1 MRAEPVTHTHDLN
14 KDDLENSDFDVDETN
29 MDIVEDC
36 KFKTDNAMDIKYQYI
51 FLNFVKTLH
60 IKHEVIDIIS
70 WC

>member
-14 KDDLENSDFDVDETN
+14 MDDLENSDFDVDETN

-51 FLNFVKTLH
+51 FLKL
-60 IKHEVIDIIS
+60 
-70 WC
+70 C